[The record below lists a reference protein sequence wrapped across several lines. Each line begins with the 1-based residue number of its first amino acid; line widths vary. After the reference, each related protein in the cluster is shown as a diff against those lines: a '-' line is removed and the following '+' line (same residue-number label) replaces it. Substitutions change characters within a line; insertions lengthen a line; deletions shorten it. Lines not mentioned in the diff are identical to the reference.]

1 MINVKKIIG
10 FIQFKFI
17 VFQHYS
23 AEFNNYKYFK
33 QNWKLKNLE
42 KKIFYKNLHFI
53 YNRKQ
58 KNKTS

>member
-1 MINVKKIIG
+1 MIKGKKIIG

-23 AEFNNYKYFK
+23 DKFNNYKYFK

-42 KKIFYKNLHFI
+42 KKIFIKI
-53 YNRKQ
+53 YIFLRKT
-58 KNKTS
+58 K